1 VPRSIEYNWS
11 TELILLSVRAL
22 DEFVYSAL
30 ECFWALWKVE
40 NEAFPMVPSAGQMD
54 KWKGLK
60 TVSRQQMC
68 QSGRNQVR
76 IAYGNLG
83 GKWEMGQERE

>member
-1 VPRSIEYNWS
+1 
-11 TELILLSVRAL
+11 
-22 DEFVYSAL
+22 
-30 ECFWALWKVE
+30 
-40 NEAFPMVPSAGQMD
+40 MD

-68 QSGRNQVR
+68 QSALGRNAVR